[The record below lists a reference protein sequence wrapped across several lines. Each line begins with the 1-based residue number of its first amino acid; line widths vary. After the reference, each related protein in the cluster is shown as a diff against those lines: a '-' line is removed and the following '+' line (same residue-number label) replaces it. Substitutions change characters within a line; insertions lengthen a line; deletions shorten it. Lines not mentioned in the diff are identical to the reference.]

1 MNTHKN
7 KKQVKILKTS
17 IATVLLSL
25 LLLFAFHDATAQCD
39 SFEGPVIK
47 DAVKALDDN
56 KVDLVLKWIS
66 PEQETEIITL
76 FNKTHALKS
85 QDKDVYEIVE
95 KHFFET
101 LVRLHHESQNAPYT
115 GLKPLGNTKQII
127 QMTDTALQDDD
138 IENFIVKMDDHLNKV
153 IREKYRKVAELYK
166 VKDNSVVQG
175 RAFVTAY
182 VDYTHTIEAIH
193 YFMENGA
200 THN

>member
-17 IATVLLSL
+17 IGTVLLSL
-25 LLLFAFHDATAQCD
+25 LLLFASHNATAQCD

-47 DAVKALDDN
+47 DAVKALDNN
-56 KVDLVLKWIS
+56 KVDLVLKWITA
-66 PEQETEIITL
+66 EQEREITTL

-101 LVRLHHESQNAPYT
+101 LVRLHHESEKAPYT
-115 GLKPLGNTKQII
+115 GLKPLGSNNQII

-138 IENFIVKMDDHLNKV
+138 IENFIVKMDDHLNEL
-153 IREKYRKVAELYK
+153 IREKYRKVAKLYK
-166 VKDNSVVQG
+166 VKDNSVTQG
-175 RAFVTAY
+175 RAFVSAY
-182 VDYTHTIEAIH
+182 ADYTHTIEAIH